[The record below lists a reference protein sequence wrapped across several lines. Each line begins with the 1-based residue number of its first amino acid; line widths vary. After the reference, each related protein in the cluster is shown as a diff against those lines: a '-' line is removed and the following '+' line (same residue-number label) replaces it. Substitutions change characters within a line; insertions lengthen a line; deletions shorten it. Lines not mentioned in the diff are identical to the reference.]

1 MTIDVPTSPSSDD
14 ESMARNATEV
24 LSDDKAQFLAAQL
37 QESWGGRWQVMWEPW
52 GRKFRAF
59 PAYAMDVN
67 TPVVGTN
74 LRELWRNVLD
84 IDQVL
89 LNEVAAAIPAHP
101 PVAVHVP
108 PGFLQEVF
116 G

>member
-1 MTIDVPTSPSSDD
+1 MTTDVPTDPSPNDKP
-14 ESMARNATEV
+14 AAGNAEV
-24 LSDDKAQFLAAQL
+24 LSDETAQFLAAQL
-37 QESWGGRWQVMWEPW
+37 QASWGGRWQVMWEPW

-67 TPVVGTN
+67 TPVVGRS

-84 IDQVL
+84 VDQAL
-89 LNEVAAAIPAHP
+89 LLALAEAVPAHP
-101 PVAVHVP
+101 PTVVHIP